1 MRRWEPWPKLL
12 QSRGKCVSDA
22 FTRRAPALVDTPR
35 DAVTAA
41 ALAATDE
48 EDFWRRLGWRD

>member
-35 DAVTAA
+35 DAVTAT
-41 ALAATDE
+41 ALAATDGG
-48 EDFWRRLGWRD
+48 FLAPPRVA